1 MDSGASDM
9 DGEGVDGKM
18 EAFLQNN
25 GFHFRIMD
33 GKFLFDSKEEI
44 ERAKDVIA
52 SHDPTMEFPTMEVY
66 NYEYGV
72 FGASGNDRE
81 LPMSGVKEHLENLGL
96 LKRLSGITK

>member
-1 MDSGASDM
+1 
-9 DGEGVDGKM
+9 
-18 EAFLQNN
+18 
-25 GFHFRIMD
+25 
-33 GKFLFDSKEEI
+33 
-44 ERAKDVIA
+44 
-52 SHDPTMEFPTMEVY
+52 MEFPPMEVY